1 MAEGGCERL
10 LCLKDGVKVFRV
22 PPRATS
28 RGHRASDWN
37 LDRPD
42 WTGRL
47 RMTGRGDLVCVRLED
62 RMTGELF
69 AEAPIDTYPG
79 IALESVTDSSRYF
92 VLRIQ
97 DGTGRTAFIGVG
109 FSDRGDAFDFNVA
122 LQDHFRSLRG
132 TSGSPARGKEAEP
145 EPSLDL
151 GFKEGETIELHIE
164 SLRKGGRSK
173 TRSTGGSG
181 CLAPLPPPPCG
192 RPRGGDPS
200 PETRTTDV
208 GAGVNAGDKEGPPVS
223 QDAGQGEDLWEQFGP
238 EGRCASDE
246 TSAQTGWVQ
255 F

>member
-62 RMTGELF
+62 RM
-69 AEAPIDTYPG
+69 
-79 IALESVTDSSRYF
+79 
-92 VLRIQ
+92 
-97 DGTGRTAFIGVG
+97 TGRTAFIGVG